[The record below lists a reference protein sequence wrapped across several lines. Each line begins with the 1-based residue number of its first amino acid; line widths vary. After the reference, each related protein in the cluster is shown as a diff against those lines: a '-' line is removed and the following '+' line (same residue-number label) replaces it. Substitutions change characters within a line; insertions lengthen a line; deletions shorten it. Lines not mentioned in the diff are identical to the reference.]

1 MSGEMQF
8 GKCDIC
14 KKQTIVESKFYH
26 YGFKCDCH
34 SPEHFERVNYCKDCA
49 PKKPPY
55 TKVTLTDEQA
65 QFIAKAVEF
74 YQNNGIKHG
83 RWIEGCPTET
93 TDYFNCS
100 ICNAGIFVNN
110 LWRVSHKDV
119 SEIHRYCHNCGARMD
134 GDKDAID

>member
-1 MSGEMQF
+1 MSGETQF

-14 KKQTIVESKFYH
+14 KKQTFVESKFYH

-74 YQNNGIKHG
+74 YQNNSIKHG
-83 RWIEGCPTET
+83 RWEESKCLDDCFWVCSCCKFPSQAIAAHKLYKYCP
-93 TDYFNCS
+93 
-100 ICNAGIFVNN
+100 
-110 LWRVSHKDV
+110 
-119 SEIHRYCHNCGARMD
+119 NCGAKMD
-134 GDKDAID
+134 IGEE

>member
-14 KKQTIVESKFYH
+14 KKHTIVESKFYY

-83 RWIEGCPTET
+83 RWIDTGRA
-93 TDYFNCS
+93 DYYLNKEYRCS
-100 ICNAGIFVNN
+100 CCDAVDYMRSN
-110 LWRVSHKDV
+110 
-119 SEIHRYCHNCGARMD
+119 YCHMCGAKMD
-134 GDKDAID
+134 ETR

>member
-34 SPEHFERVNYCKDCA
+34 SPEHFERVNYCKDCV

-55 TKVTLTDEQA
+55 TKVTLTDELA

-74 YQNNGIKHG
+74 YQNNSIKHG
-83 RWIEGCPTET
+83 HWKESKCLDDCFWVCSCCKFPSEAVAAPKLYKYCP
-93 TDYFNCS
+93 
-100 ICNAGIFVNN
+100 
-110 LWRVSHKDV
+110 
-119 SEIHRYCHNCGARMD
+119 NCGARMD
-134 GDKDAID
+134 GDTK

>member
-1 MSGEMQF
+1 MSGEVHF

-14 KKQTIVESKFYH
+14 KKQTIVESKFYK

-34 SPEHFERVNYCKDCA
+34 SPEHFERVNYCKDCV

-74 YQNNGIKHG
+74 YQNNSIKHG
-83 RWIEGCPTET
+83 KWIYDTDTEDTPLLVCSVCDKWVYDTGYEYCP
-93 TDYFNCS
+93 
-100 ICNAGIFVNN
+100 
-110 LWRVSHKDV
+110 H
-119 SEIHRYCHNCGARMD
+119 CGAKMSM
-134 GDKDAID
+134 GEE

>member
-34 SPEHFERVNYCKDCA
+34 SPEHFERVNYCKDCV

-74 YQNNGIKHG
+74 YQNNSIKHG
-83 RWIEGCPTET
+83 HWKESKCLDDCFWVCSYCKFPSQAIAAPKLYKYCP
-93 TDYFNCS
+93 
-100 ICNAGIFVNN
+100 
-110 LWRVSHKDV
+110 
-119 SEIHRYCHNCGARMD
+119 NCGARMD
-134 GDKDAID
+134 GKTE

>member
-1 MSGEMQF
+1 MSGETQF
-8 GKCDIC
+8 GECDIC

-34 SPEHFERVNYCKDCA
+34 SPEHFERVNYCKDCV

-83 RWIEGCPTET
+83 HWIHVDELPSG
-93 TDYFNCS
+93 DYFKCS
-100 ICNAGIFVNN
+100 ECNRHIF
-110 LWRVSHKDV
+110 LHFGWKVSFESPAD
-119 SEIHRYCHNCGARMD
+119 EYRYCSGCGAKME
-134 GDKDAID
+134 GDCFV

>member
-14 KKQTIVESKFYH
+14 KKHTIVESKFYY

-74 YQNNGIKHG
+74 YQNNSIKHG
-83 RWIEGCPTET
+83 HWEESKCLDECFWVCSCCKFPSQAVAAPKLYKYCP
-93 TDYFNCS
+93 
-100 ICNAGIFVNN
+100 
-110 LWRVSHKDV
+110 
-119 SEIHRYCHNCGARMD
+119 NCGARMD
-134 GDKDAID
+134 GHAND

>member
-1 MSGEMQF
+1 MSGETQF
-8 GKCDIC
+8 GQCDIC
-14 KKQTIVESKFYH
+14 KKQTFVESKFYH

-34 SPEHFERVNYCKDCA
+34 SPEHFERVNYCKDCV

-83 RWIEGCPTET
+83 HWIHGSSSENIRVTCSECGYKVNYFWDSWQDAKYCP
-93 TDYFNCS
+93 
-100 ICNAGIFVNN
+100 
-110 LWRVSHKDV
+110 H
-119 SEIHRYCHNCGARMD
+119 CGAKMD
-134 GDKDAID
+134 GGEND

>member
-1 MSGEMQF
+1 MSGEVQF

-14 KKQTIVESKFYH
+14 KKQTIVESKFYY

-34 SPEHFERVNYCKDCA
+34 SPEHFERVNYCKDCV

-74 YQNNGIKHG
+74 YQNNSIKHG
-83 RWIEGCPTET
+83 HWILKGNGNA
-93 TDYFNCS
+93 DCS
-100 ICNAGIFVNN
+100 ICGYRSTRVYDDDNAD
-110 LWRVSHKDV
+110 H
-119 SEIHRYCHNCGARMD
+119 YCRHCGAKMD
-134 GDKDAID
+134 GDTNEL

>member
-8 GKCDIC
+8 GKCDLC

-34 SPEHFERVNYCKDCA
+34 SPEHFERVNYCKDCV

-74 YQNNGIKHG
+74 YQNNSIKHG
-83 RWIEGCPTET
+83 RWIIKGNGNA
-93 TDYFNCS
+93 DCS
-100 ICNAGIFVNN
+100 CCGYRSSRVYDDDNA
-110 LWRVSHKDV
+110 D
-119 SEIHRYCHNCGARMD
+119 RYCRHCGARMD
-134 GDKDAID
+134 VQ

>member
-34 SPEHFERVNYCKDCA
+34 SPEHFERVNYCKDCV

-55 TKVTLTDEQA
+55 TKATLTDEQA

-74 YQNNGIKHG
+74 YQNNSIKHG
-83 RWIEGCPTET
+83 HW
-93 TDYFNCS
+93 
-100 ICNAGIFVNN
+100 IFVADM
-110 LWRVSHKDV
+110 VSHIQC
-119 SEIHRYCHNCGARMD
+119 SECRDDICWVNTKRPKYCPSCGSEMD
-134 GDKDAID
+134 GKEE

>member
-74 YQNNGIKHG
+74 YQNNSIKISTCDCFVCSECG
-83 RWIEGCPTET
+83 YRVVLTYRWKMSFKSPADKYKYCP
-93 TDYFNCS
+93 
-100 ICNAGIFVNN
+100 
-110 LWRVSHKDV
+110 H
-119 SEIHRYCHNCGARMD
+119 CGAKMD
-134 GDKDAID
+134 GDESESD

>member
-34 SPEHFERVNYCKDCA
+34 SPEHFERVNYCKDCV
-49 PKKPPY
+49 PKRPPY

-74 YQNNGIKHG
+74 YQNNSIKHG
-83 RWIEGCPTET
+83 HWQESKCLDDCFWVCSCCKFPSQAIAAPKLYKYCP
-93 TDYFNCS
+93 
-100 ICNAGIFVNN
+100 
-110 LWRVSHKDV
+110 
-119 SEIHRYCHNCGARMD
+119 NCGAKMD
-134 GDKDAID
+134 IKEE

>member
-1 MSGEMQF
+1 MSCDMQF

-14 KKQTIVESKFYH
+14 KKQTIVESKFYK

-34 SPEHFERVNYCKDCA
+34 SPEHFERVNYCKDCV

-74 YQNNGIKHG
+74 YQNNSIKHG
-83 RWIEGCPTET
+83 RWEESECLDDCFWVCSCCKFPSQAIAAHKLYKYCP
-93 TDYFNCS
+93 
-100 ICNAGIFVNN
+100 
-110 LWRVSHKDV
+110 
-119 SEIHRYCHNCGARMD
+119 NCGARMD
-134 GDKDAID
+134 GDE